1 MKRSVVSAAAAAVL
15 SSASSVQ
22 GFSIAPALSRAALS
36 PPSLAVRG
44 GMGNIAASSSSTA
57 MRATA
62 VSEEDFIKKEIANN
76 KGMHLNNKGLFTW
89 LAVNL
94 SDTCDVSVVVFSK
107 TYCPYCTRTKDLFQS
122 LNVVGDDIMI
132 YELDTMKNGDA
143 IQNALL
149 SLTGQRT
156 VPNVFVLG
164 QQIGGNDKTQ
174 AAAQTGRLQ
183 KMLGI

>member
-22 GFSIAPALSRAALS
+22 GFSITPALSRVALS
-36 PPSLAVRG
+36 PPSLAVGG

-57 MRATA
+57 MRATT
-62 VSEEDFIKKEIANN
+62 VSEEDFIKTEIANN
-76 KGMHLNNKGLFTW
+76 KGMNLNNEGAFF
-89 LAVNL
+89 LAVSISL
-94 SDTCDVSVVVFSK
+94 TCCISVVVFSK

-122 LNVVGDDIMI
+122 LNVVGNDIMI